1 MPTFRHHIPLIFH
14 SLFSHVFRYLLSSY
28 VERPPVPFKLSIV
41 LGLLALLGPE
51 AHSQSLR
58 KLERGAI
65 NRTRLTFVNGDTV
78 QRFTVTYARPAA
90 RPGRFY
96 YWQGPT
102 QILRTAGAY
111 NGRLLT
117 GDYQLTSRNGNLL
130 GSGRFYE
137 GLKNGQW
144 RTWRPDGTP
153 LTSSRWRRGRQ
164 RGRTRYYNEAGLL
177 LPPPALAKPAPAGA
191 ALAKEAAPLHAWQ
204 PAYWRQAWQRR
215 QERRAARRVRATP
228 PPTAP
233 AQPAKAGPAAP
244 RAGS

>member
-1 MPTFRHHIPLIFH
+1 MPTFRHHISLIFH
-14 SLFSHVFRYLLSSY
+14 SLFLHVFRYLLLLFVSRS
-28 VERPPVPFKLSIV
+28 PVPLKLGLV
-41 LGLLALLGPE
+41 LVLLALLGFE
-51 AHSQSLR
+51 ARSQSLR

-65 NRTRLTFVNGDTV
+65 NRTHLTFVNGDTV
-78 QRFTVTYARPAA
+78 QRFTVTYAHPTA

-137 GLKNGQW
+137 GLKAGQW

-153 LTSSRWRRGRQ
+153 LASSRWRRGQQ
-164 RGRTRYYNEAGLL
+164 RGRTRYYNEAGQL
-177 LPPPALAKPAPAGA
+177 LPPPAPAGA
-191 ALAKEAAPLHAWQ
+191 APTKEAVTLHAWQ
-204 PAYWRQAWQRR
+204 PAYWRQALRRR
-215 QERRAARRVRATP
+215 QQRRAARRRAPAAP
-228 PPTAP
+228 PPAP
-233 AQPAKAGPAAP
+233 AAPAKAGPAAP
-244 RAGS
+244 TVPRAGS